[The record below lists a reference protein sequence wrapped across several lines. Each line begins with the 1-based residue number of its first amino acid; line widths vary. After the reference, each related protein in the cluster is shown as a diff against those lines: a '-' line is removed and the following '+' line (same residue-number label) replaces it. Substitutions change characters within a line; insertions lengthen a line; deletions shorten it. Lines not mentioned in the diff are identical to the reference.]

1 MFLNGKISNRQNREM
16 GSLRGVVDMAL
27 KKPNSMEEC
36 IYFTRRAVDSGK
48 IMAWV
53 FREACSKCKQGLMG
67 KPVDAKTGSAKIRAL
82 EYVCPSCKY
91 TVPKAEYEDTL
102 TCNVEY
108 ICPKC
113 KKKMTVGVAQ
123 RVESLADRKEGFV
136 PKKSAPFRN
145 LIPLSEVISGT
156 INSSVSTK
164 KVWDHYNKLINE
176 FGNEIKV
183 MLNVE
188 EKNLRKIV
196 SEKISKNIIRNREQK
211 IAFRP
216 GYDGVY
222 GVPIFD

>member
-113 KKKMTVGVAQ
+113 KKSGEATAPFKRKTFQGVPAIVFECSSCKEKIGITKKMKAT
-123 RVESLADRKEGFV
+123 
-136 PKKSAPFRN
+136 KKSKKASSDKAD
-145 LIPLSEVISGT
+145 SEDADAAGA
-156 INSSVSTK
+156 
-164 KVWDHYNKLINE
+164 DDD
-176 FGNEIKV
+176 F
-183 MLNVE
+183 
-188 EKNLRKIV
+188 
-196 SEKISKNIIRNREQK
+196 
-211 IAFRP
+211 
-216 GYDGVY
+216 
-222 GVPIFD
+222 